1 MALTERTLPDEQRKH
16 FNGLSPAHLEALALI
31 AEECA
36 EVVQAIGK
44 ILRHG
49 LASEHPDSHITNY
62 LTLQRET
69 GDLLA
74 ALRIGEVQGMIDWG
88 TVIRARDSK
97 LIKVAKYLHHAKVTP
112 DE

>member
-1 MALTERTLPDEQRKH
+1 MLTSTTH
-16 FNGLSPAHLEALALI
+16 FNHLSPEHAEALALI

-36 EVVQAIGK
+36 EVIQAIGK

-49 LASEHPDSHITNY
+49 LASHHPDSHITNY

-74 ALRIGEVQGMIDWG
+74 ALQIGEVQGMIDWR
-88 TVIRARDSK
+88 TVILARDLK
-97 LIKVAKYLHHAKVTP
+97 LVKVAKYLHHAKVTT